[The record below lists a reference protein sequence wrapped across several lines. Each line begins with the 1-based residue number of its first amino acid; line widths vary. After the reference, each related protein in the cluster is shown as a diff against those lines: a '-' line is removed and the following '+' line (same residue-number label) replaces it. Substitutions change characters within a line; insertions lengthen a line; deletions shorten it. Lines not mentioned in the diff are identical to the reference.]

1 MGELVDAHNAP
12 FLVKC
17 KSAGFYDWRSC
28 TSVWAPISATD
39 HEIERLLSGFTLL
52 GGLDGL
58 LCSFLLALQ
67 RIGF

>member
-1 MGELVDAHNAP
+1 MGKIGRAVYRSLIAE
-12 FLVKC
+12 
-17 KSAGFYDWRSC
+17 KSGFYDWRSC